1 MLISDLSVRRPVF
14 ATVMSLLLFI
24 LGVGAVTRLSLREFP
39 DVERP
44 VVNVETRY
52 RGASSDV
59 VETRI
64 TQIIENEISG
74 IEGVERLNSSSR
86 DERSQ
91 INVEFTLERDLD
103 SAANDVRERL
113 SRVAARLPL
122 ESDPPQITKV
132 DSGTDPIVWINVTS
146 SERSVL
152 ELTDY
157 MQRYLV
163 DQFST
168 IDGVANVRVNGGRR
182 YAMRLWLLRENLAAR
197 QLTVADVENALLREN
212 VELPAG
218 RIESTQREF
227 TLRTDTNLR
236 TDEEFRNLVVGR
248 GPDGY
253 LVRLG
258 EVADVRLAGD
268 DDRSISRSNG
278 VIGLSMAIIPTS
290 KANVLA
296 TSKLVKERLAEVQ
309 KTLPKDVSAEINIDN
324 GMFIEAS
331 LENVVL
337 ALSETLILVLIV
349 IFLFLGTLR
358 ATLIP
363 AVTIPV
369 SIIAA
374 AIIMAALGFS
384 INTLT
389 LLAAV
394 LAIGLVVDD
403 AIVVLENI
411 VRRIEGGEPALLAA
425 INGSR
430 EIGFAVIAT
439 TLVLMAVFVP
449 VSFMTG
455 DTGRLFGE
463 FGVTVA
469 AAVGFSAFVALTMTP
484 MMASKLF
491 ANGMPKARMA
501 GGIDRVFHNLDDRY
515 AAGLRRA
522 LEGRKPLWILGG
534 ALTLFVVL
542 ALLLVKG
549 WPFAGL
555 RLSSELAP
563 QEDRAFVRIAVTAP
577 EGSSIGY
584 LDRQLRQ
591 VESIAQEEVERGNA
605 KRVIVR
611 SGGFGRNAEVST
623 GFVAMPLNLWDE
635 RDDSST
641 VIADRLRRAT
651 QDISGARV
659 NVNQGGS
666 PLARNST
673 RPLAIAMG
681 GGDYEEI
688 VKWRDKIQ
696 QRVAAENPRI
706 LNLESDYLERQPRV
720 IVQID
725 RNKAADL
732 GVSLQTVGRTLETML
747 GSRIVT
753 TFERSGE
760 EYDVMLQART
770 EERASVSDLDN
781 LYVRSDKNGEL
792 IPLAALVRIEER
804 AGPTE
809 LRRTDRLR
817 AIELAGSLAPGYA
830 LGDAIEYMEKVI
842 REEAPNAQI
851 IYNGETYQF
860 KKAGDTL
867 WITFA
872 FALLVVYLVLAAQ
885 FESFIH
891 PIVILVTVPLA
902 LSGALLGLWLFNST
916 INIFSQI
923 GGIMLIG
930 IACKNGILIVE
941 FANQLRDRGVTF
953 VDAIVQAS
961 ATRLRPVLMT
971 SLCTAFGA
979 VPLMLAHGAG
989 AESRESIGATVFF
1002 GTVVSLGMT
1011 LYVVPALYLL
1021 IARNTRSPEYMSR
1034 LVDGLLGKGAGARG
1048 SATTA
1053 GSTSQ
1058 EAP

>member
-1 MLISDLSVRRPVF
+1 MISDLSVRRPVF

-44 VVNVETRY
+44 VVNIETRY
-52 RGASSDV
+52 RGASSEV
-59 VETRI
+59 VESRI
-64 TQIIENEISG
+64 SQVIENEISG

-86 DERSQ
+86 DERST

-113 SRVAARLPL
+113 SRVAGRLPL
-122 ESDPPQITKV
+122 EADPPQITKV
-132 DSGTDPIVWINVTS
+132 DGGSDPIMWLNVASTG
-146 SERSVL
+146 RDML

-168 IDGVANVRVNGGRR
+168 LEGVASVRMNGARR
-182 YAMRLWLLRENLAAR
+182 YAMRVWLSRENLAAR
-197 QLTVADVENALLREN
+197 QLTVADVENSLLREN
-212 VELPAG
+212 VEIPAG
-218 RIESTQREF
+218 RLESTEREF

-236 TDEEFRNLVVGR
+236 TEEDFRNLVVGR

-258 EVADVRLAGD
+258 EVAEVRLASD
-268 DDRSISRSNG
+268 DDRSLSRSNG
-278 VIGLSMAIIPTS
+278 TTSLSMAIIPQS

-296 TSKLVKERLAEVQ
+296 TSGAVKERLAQ
-309 KTLPKDVSAEINIDN
+309 IQATLPKDIKVEINIDN
-324 GMFIEAS
+324 GVYIAAS
-331 LENVVL
+331 LKNVVF

-374 AIIMAALGFS
+374 GIVMAMLDYS

-389 LLAAV
+389 LLGAV

-411 VRRIEGGEPALLAA
+411 VRRIEGGEPAALAS

-469 AAVGFSAFVALTMTP
+469 AAVGFSAFIALSLTP

-491 ANGMPKARMA
+491 ANGMPKSRMA
-501 GGIDRVFHNLDDRY
+501 GRIDLFFRKLDDRY
-515 AAGLRRA
+515 AAGLRRMV
-522 LEGRKPLWILGG
+522 EGRRPLWIVGG
-534 ALTLFVVL
+534 ALGLFGVL
-542 ALLLVKG
+542 VMLFLVG
-549 WPFAGL
+549 FPFSGL
-555 RLSSELAP
+555 RIPSELAP
-563 QEDRAFVRIAVTAP
+563 QEDRAMIRIFVTAP
-577 EGSSIGY
+577 EGSSINY

-591 VESIAQEEVERGNA
+591 VEDIAMAEVENGNA
-605 KRVIVR
+605 RRVNVR
-611 SGGFGRNAEVST
+611 TGGFGRSGDVST
-623 GFVAMPLNLWDE
+623 GMIMLPLNLWGE
-635 RDDSST
+635 RDESAGEIS
-641 VIADRLRRAT
+641 DRLRQQT
-651 QDISGARV
+651 QGISGARV
-659 NVNQGGS
+659 NVNQVGS
-666 PLARNST
+666 PLTRNST
-673 RPLAIAMG
+673 RPLAIALG
-681 GGDYEEI
+681 GGEYDEI
-688 VKWRDKIQ
+688 VRWRDKIM

-747 GSRIVT
+747 GARIVT
-753 TFERSGE
+753 TFERAGE
-760 EYDVMLQART
+760 EYDVMLQARNSQ
-770 EERASVSDLDN
+770 RASIGDLDN
-781 LYVRSDKNGEL
+781 LYVRSDKNNEL
-792 IPLAALVRIEER
+792 LPLSALVKIDER

-809 LRRTDRLR
+809 LRRTDRMR
-817 AIELAGSLAPGYA
+817 AIELAGSLAPGYT
-830 LGDAIEYMEKVI
+830 LGEAVAYMEKVI

-851 IYNGETYQF
+851 IYNGETYQL
-860 KKAGDTL
+860 KKSGDAL

-872 FALLVVYLVLAAQ
+872 FALLIVYLVLAAQ
-885 FESFIH
+885 FESFVH

-902 LSGALLGLWLFNST
+902 LSGALLGIFLFNST

-923 GGIMLIG
+923 GCIMLIG

-941 FANQLRDRGVTF
+941 FANQLRDRGVAF
-953 VDAIVQAS
+953 LDAVIQSS

-1002 GTVVSLGMT
+1002 GTIVSLAMT

-1021 IARNTRSPEYMSR
+1021 IAKNTRSPEYMSR
-1034 LVDGLLGKGAGARG
+1034 LIEKLSGAGSREAAPTARDA
-1048 SATTA
+1048 SRDA
-1053 GSTSQ
+1053 S
-1058 EAP
+1058 